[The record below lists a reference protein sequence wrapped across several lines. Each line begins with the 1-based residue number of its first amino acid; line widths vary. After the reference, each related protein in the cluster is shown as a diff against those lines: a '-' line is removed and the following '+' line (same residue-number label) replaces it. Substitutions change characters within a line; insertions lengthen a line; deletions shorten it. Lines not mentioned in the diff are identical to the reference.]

1 MKAPKNV
8 TISKE
13 ELTVPL
19 IDQYYFETK
28 DKIEG
33 LCRLLDA
40 EIDGKLIIFCRTKK
54 VLMIWLLHWEA
65 AVIWLKVYMAI

>member
-8 TISKE
+8 TVSKE

-19 IDQYYFETK
+19 IEQYYFETK
-28 DKIEG
+28 DKVEG

-40 EIDGKLIIFCRTKK
+40 EIDGKIIIFCRTKK
-54 VLMIWLLHWEA
+54 ALTIWQSHLPA
-65 AVIWLKVYMAI
+65 AVIWQKACTAI